1 MKKALALVIVVVMM
15 TAVMAPGL
23 LAGAVD
29 HTITLDVNGAATTIT
44 ATGLQEKFYT
54 FDLSAFG
61 TPGLVY
67 ALYFDAGGTVTF
79 DTDVTISAMD
89 PVTFAPTDTV
99 YPAGTSVDVA
109 SINEQSLALG
119 TGNSLCFVSAPNA
132 VNYAALIPDTDLT
145 ALPGASVD
153 GAAAN
158 DAGAAAPAPAPAAPA
173 GDAPAE
179 LGTALLI
186 GVWPAAAGTYD
197 PTLDTVGIPGGAQVW
212 GLFDAMSYA
221 ALPAPGSI
229 AGYTSVA
236 SAAEVT
242 EGTYAIVNVSGF
254 DYAILGIAG
263 TGSVVVAPA
272 PAAPPAAPPVGATGP
287 QQLAAF
293 NTKEEAGN
301 IYFTA
306 SVNGVVEVAA
316 EPIPYTKGMTAVDA
330 LLEAHKK
337 WYSGG
342 ESGFAG
348 GIDST
353 YNMYLITTAW
363 GIAATPAIMVNGMP
377 QGHPDLMGGAT
388 SDKLLLSEGDN
399 LVLIASSGLA
409 SYVSVEGTVDGDNV
423 TLTGL
428 TWVLDFAT
436 FTWAKSPFKG
446 QLVTADGTELG
457 DFDAEGQI
465 TIPTSQGVVILSIKP
480 QVTASGKTLPGPQS
494 TFNDPITTYPIG
506 QFNEYRDNKYDY
518 SFFGNKDSHWVAPG
532 DPFLLMLEVNVM
544 ATEKESDYK
553 DAKAYSAAVLAHQ
566 ANAKLPVDLGDG
578 TTIVWESSG
587 LWKTPAER
595 GFDESRL
602 PEIPAGANGYWTKQ
616 DQGGNFVITSPSDPG
631 AHFFVQRHAE
641 LWNNTNEG
649 DPEGLEVAY
658 TNKGDGQ
665 QLLLVVLFSLLLS
678 VPTAIAAF
686 IGNTTELKSGGRKFT
701 GLDGAIKK

>member
-1 MKKALALVIVVVMM
+1 MKKALALVIVVVIM
-15 TAVMAPGL
+15 TAVMTPCF
-23 LAGAVD
+23 LAGAAPGDVPPD
-29 HTITLDVNGAATTIT
+29 LAGATVVGTWPAAAGTYDPSLDTLGIPTGADVFLFMDAASFTATPAPAAIAGFTAVTSLADLAEGSYFIANVNGF
-44 ATGLQEKFYT
+44 E
-54 FDLSAFG
+54 
-61 TPGLVY
+61 Y
-67 ALYFDAGGTVTF
+67 AIVAQG
-79 DTDVTISAMD
+79 
-89 PVTFAPTDTV
+89 PVTEAAP
-99 YPAGTSVDVA
+99 
-109 SINEQSLALG
+109 
-119 TGNSLCFVSAPNA
+119 
-132 VNYAALIPDTDLT
+132 
-145 ALPGASVD
+145 
-153 GAAAN
+153 
-158 DAGAAAPAPAPAAPA
+158 APAPAPAAPA
-173 GDAPAE
+173 GNAPAE

-186 GVWPAAAGTYD
+186 GVWPAPAGTYD

-212 GLFDAMSYA
+212 GLFDAMTYA

-229 AGYTSVA
+229 AGYTSVG

-242 EGTYAIVNVSGF
+242 EGTYAIANVNGF
-254 DYAILGIAG
+254 DYAILGVPG
-263 TGSVVVAPA
+263 TGSVEVPVA
-272 PAAPPAAPPVGATGP
+272 PAAPAAPVAPPVGATGP

-306 SVNGVVEVAA
+306 SVNGTVEVAA

-330 LLEAHKK
+330 LVEAHKK

-363 GIAATPAIMVNGMP
+363 GIAATPAVMVNGMP

-399 LVLIASSGLA
+399 VVLIASSGLA
-409 SYVSVEGTVDGDNV
+409 TYVSVEGSVDGDNV

-428 TWVLDFAT
+428 TWVLDFST

-457 DFDAEGQI
+457 DFDEEGQI
-465 TIPTSQGVVILSIKP
+465 TIPTSQGTVILSVKP

-532 DPFLLMLEVNVM
+532 EPFLLMLEVNVM
-544 ATEKESDYK
+544 VTEKESSYK

-587 LWKTPAER
+587 LWKTPKDR
-595 GFDESRL
+595 GFDESKL

-616 DQGGNFVITSPSDPG
+616 DQGGNFVITSPSDAG
-631 AHFFVQRHAE
+631 AKYFVQRHAE
-641 LWNNTNEG
+641 SWATTTEG